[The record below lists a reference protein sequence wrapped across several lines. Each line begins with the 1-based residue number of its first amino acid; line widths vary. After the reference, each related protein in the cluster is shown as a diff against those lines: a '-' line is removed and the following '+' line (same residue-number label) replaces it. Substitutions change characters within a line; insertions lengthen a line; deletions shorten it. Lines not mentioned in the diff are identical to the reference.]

1 MERKNNLTYKLVLSG
16 LFIGIATIFGTFS
29 IPILG
34 AKVSP
39 VQHFINV
46 VSGITLGPAFAVG
59 NAFVASL
66 LRNILGTG
74 SLLAFP
80 GSMIGALLAGIVYK
94 KFKSTLG
101 AVIGEVIGTG
111 ILGAI
116 LAYPVASLILGKEAT
131 LFLYI
136 APFSSSCIFGAIIA
150 YMFINIPVIKSV
162 LGIYDEK
169 LDKQAEKIIN

>member
-1 MERKNNLTYKLVLSG
+1 M
-16 LFIGIATIFGTFS
+16 GTFS

-46 VSGITLGPAFAVG
+46 VSGITLGPVFAVG
-59 NAFVASL
+59 NAFVSSL

-80 GSMIGALLAGIVYK
+80 GSMIGALLAGLIYK
-94 KFKSTLG
+94 KFKSPLG

-111 ILGAI
+111 ILGAM
-116 LAYPVASLILGKEAT
+116 LAYPIASLVLGKESS

-150 YMFINIPVIKSV
+150 YMFINIPAIKSV
-162 LGIYDEK
+162 LRINYEG
-169 LDKQAEKIIN
+169 LDKQVEKL

>member
-1 MERKNNLTYKLVLSG
+1 MDRKNNLTYKLALSG
-16 LFIGIATIFGTFS
+16 LFIGIATILGTFS

-46 VSGITLGPAFAVG
+46 VSGITLGPVFAVG

-66 LRNILGTG
+66 IRNILGTG

-80 GSMIGALLAGIVYK
+80 GSMIGALLAGLIYK
-94 KFKSTLG
+94 KFRSPLG

-111 ILGAI
+111 TLGAM
-116 LAYPVASLILGKEAT
+116 LAYPVASLLLGKEAS

-136 APFSSSCIFGAIIA
+136 APFSSSCILGAIIA
-150 YMFINIPVIKSV
+150 YMFISVPAIKSILV
-162 LGIYDEK
+162 LYDEG
-169 LDKQAEKIIN
+169 LDKQAENL